1 MSIVIKIEEKYYI
14 YKLYLNF
21 WPVVKFHP
29 VPATIMQ
36 FCCNIKLPTIEQ
48 CEHLPPFVLGF
59 APWPRGTRQR
69 EASGWPPAP
78 PCRSASSEEAP
89 KHPGIS
95 HNATGP
101 PAAGQSVRPPGE
113 KGGRVSAGSEAY
125 SGAASWDCDHDS
137 YPLVEG
143 IPLEVGALQV
153 VLQRLGVRVLG
164 GTLNQA
170 LAHRVDVLQFGLDAV
185 HLLPLHRL
193 KTRGGL
199 SITTCF
205 LKGLIKIIITT
216 TTLKVTIQ
224 KNKRTST
231 FKKTK

>member
-1 MSIVIKIEEKYYI
+1 MSIS
-14 YKLYLNF
+14 
-21 WPVVKFHP
+21 
-29 VPATIMQ
+29 
-36 FCCNIKLPTIEQ
+36 
-48 CEHLPPFVLGF
+48 HLLFLDLRLDHAVLG
-59 APWPRGTRQR
+59 RGRLLVGHQLLRVAQPAQKRLQSILEFPTMQQGLLQLGNPLGHLERKEGVRGVSGGDETR
-69 EASGWPPAP
+69 
-78 PCRSASSEEAP
+78 
-89 KHPGIS
+89 
-95 HNATGP
+95 
-101 PAAGQSVRPPGE
+101 
-113 KGGRVSAGSEAY
+113 AGSEAY
-125 SGAASWDCDHDS
+125 SGAASWDCDHDDS

-143 IPLEVGALQV
+143 VPLEVGALQV

-205 LKGLIKIIITT
+205 LDSPIFILHNMKGLIKIITT

-231 FKKTK
+231 FKKTQ